1 MKALFVCW
9 NAMKDIFALSCFK
22 YKKGRS
28 KKIGIAPENNSN
40 FRDRKNFDHPSIT
53 TNEYFSYGAMKDN
66 ASSPNISLS
75 QYNTSIS
82 DLAVTHSR
90 YLESSLSHSKKLAK
104 SLIEDRSVPFQLNI
118 SSRSDLNVRFTIID
132 NIYDRSVLHNLS
144 DDSDWVSVSDN
155 HLDNE
160 KDDQISENPFRRLS
174 VETENATYKGREL
187 SFQLMDDGNIRLN
200 GFEKDITRNGLRPC
214 EEDNCHNTNVSKRFA
229 VMHKLGRGASGVVYK
244 AIDLCNSK
252 LVAIKILSL
261 ADRRNRKILVQ
272 ELSNFQN
279 ILNTK
284 SLQIEKSYL
293 NGAEH
298 IVQFVDAFSLMNDQT
313 VGICYEY
320 MDGGSL
326 QDMIDRGGTFEESV
340 RMNTS
345 RPELKQLISINF
357 YILYTL
363 DAR

>member
-1 MKALFVCW
+1 
-9 NAMKDIFALSCFK
+9 MKDMFTLSCFK

-28 KKIGIAPENNSN
+28 KKIRIAPENNSG
-40 FRDRKNFDHPSIT
+40 FRDSKNFDHPTFT
-53 TNEYFSYGAMKDN
+53 TNEHFSYSTIKDDT
-66 ASSPNISLS
+66 SSPDISLS
-75 QYNTSIS
+75 QYNAAIS
-82 DLAVTHSR
+82 DLAVTHSL
-90 YLESSLSHSKKLAK
+90 YLDSSLSHSKELAE
-104 SLIEDRSVPFQLNI
+104 SLIKDRSVPFQINI
-118 SSRSDLNVRFTIID
+118 SSRSDLSVRFTIID
-132 NIYDRSVLHNLS
+132 NIYDRSVLHSLS

-155 HLDNE
+155 PFDNE
-160 KDDQISENPFRRLS
+160 KDDQIPENPFRRLS
-174 VETENATYKGREL
+174 VETENATYNGREL
-187 SFQLMDDGNIRLN
+187 SFQLTDDGNIRLN

-214 EEDNCHNTNVSKRFA
+214 EEGNCHNTNVSKRFA

-244 AIDLCNSK
+244 AIDLCQSK

-261 ADRRNRKILVQ
+261 ADRRNRKTLVQ

-279 ILNTK
+279 ILKTK
-284 SLQIEKSYL
+284 SLQTEKSYL

-298 IVQFVDAFSLMNDQT
+298 IVEFVDAFSLMNDQT

-326 QDMIDRGGTFEESV
+326 QDMIDRGNNFEESV

-345 RPELKQLISINF
+345 KPLLNQLISINF
-357 YILYTL
+357 YVLYIL

>member
-1 MKALFVCW
+1 
-9 NAMKDIFALSCFK
+9 MKDMFALSCFK

-28 KKIGIAPENNSN
+28 KKIRIAPENNSG
-40 FRDRKNFDHPSIT
+40 FRDSKNFDRPTFT
-53 TNEYFSYGAMKDN
+53 TNEDFSYSAMKDN
-66 ASSPNISLS
+66 TSSSDISLS
-75 QYNTSIS
+75 QYNAAIS
-82 DLAVTHSR
+82 DLAVTNSR
-90 YLESSLSHSKKLAK
+90 YLDSSLSNSKKSAE
-104 SLIEDRSVPFQLNI
+104 SLIKDRSVPLQINI
-118 SSRSDLNVRFTIID
+118 SSRSDLSVRFTIID

-155 HLDNE
+155 PLDNE
-160 KDDQISENPFRRLS
+160 KDDQISVNPFRRLS
-174 VETENATYKGREL
+174 VETENATCNGREL

-214 EEDNCHNTNVSKRFA
+214 EENSCHNINVSKRFA

-244 AIDLCNSK
+244 AIDLCQPK

-261 ADRRNRKILVQ
+261 ADRRNRKTLVQ

-279 ILNTK
+279 ILKTK

-298 IVQFVDAFSLMNDQT
+298 IVEFVDAFSLMNDQT

-326 QDMIDRGGTFEESV
+326 QDMIDRGVNFEESV

-345 RPELKQLISINF
+345 KPVLNQLISITF
-357 YILYTL
+357 YVLYIL